1 MFCDSDIYSMVP
13 EQASTIMDMMS
24 GIDMHGQSLMHHAAK
39 SNAHNIAILLK
50 HITREK
56 LSEIPEAYN

>member
-1 MFCDSDIYSMVP
+1 MVP
-13 EQASTIMDMMS
+13 DATSPILDMMS

-50 HITREK
+50 HINREK
-56 LSEIPEAYN
+56 LLQVPE